1 MPNEPNDTKT
11 CSPSVTGVGDAYE
24 PSGRVV
30 WCGIAL
36 LTALRQSSLPLAR
49 SKASTTNSCSSI
61 GRNSASGLRRVVPA
75 GAPTSFLP
83 VETAVATKTCSPQT
97 IGDASPFPGSGAF
110 QRTFFVSLHSI
121 GGDPLAA
128 PLPPGPRQPAQ
139 SLVFPVEARKTARS
153 AGILWR

>member
-24 PSGRVV
+24 ASGRVV

-36 LTALRQSSLPLAR
+36 LTALRQSSLPFAR

-61 GRNSASGLRRVVPA
+61 GVNSDSGLRRAVPA
-75 GAPTSFLP
+75 GAPSTFFP
-83 VETAVATKTCSPQT
+83 VEIAVATKRCLSHT
-97 IGDASPFPGSGAF
+97 IGDASPLPGSGTL

-121 GGDPLAA
+121 GGDPLVA
-128 PLPPGPRQPAQ
+128 PL
-139 SLVFPVEARKTARS
+139 
-153 AGILWR
+153 